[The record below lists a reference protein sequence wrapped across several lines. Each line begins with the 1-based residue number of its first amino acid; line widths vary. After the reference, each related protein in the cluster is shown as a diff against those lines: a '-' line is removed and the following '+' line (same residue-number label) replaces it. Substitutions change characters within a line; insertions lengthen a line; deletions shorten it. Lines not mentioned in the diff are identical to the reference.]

1 MDEEEF
7 RKMLDRKQRF
17 TRFSTAR
24 GAINKFER
32 RSSIFN
38 PSDPNNAQQA
48 VRFMQKLPMRQRAM
62 TKAVSSRS
70 PVKEIEEARESM
82 DNSAK
87 GSKNEIDQPLE
98 ELFDEGNLAH
108 ILPVNTFQPLEE
120 GQEVLQVISLL
131 NDINEKQVN
140 VRRRRNLVSQSPVK
154 AVIDPEQVH
163 LQEELHIKP
172 GVAGLTPSIGQQ

>member
-48 VRFMQKLPMRQRAM
+48 VRFM
-62 TKAVSSRS
+62 
-70 PVKEIEEARESM
+70 
-82 DNSAK
+82 
-87 GSKNEIDQPLE
+87 
-98 ELFDEGNLAH
+98 
-108 ILPVNTFQPLEE
+108 
-120 GQEVLQVISLL
+120 
-131 NDINEKQVN
+131 
-140 VRRRRNLVSQSPVK
+140 
-154 AVIDPEQVH
+154 
-163 LQEELHIKP
+163 
-172 GVAGLTPSIGQQ
+172 